1 MYTLEK
7 ITEFLDR
14 PRDSDDDFNETKA
27 LILTELS
34 GSLDEFNSVSATLGN
49 LQKENENLKKNNALL
64 YARVESQIM
73 KPEKEEPEPEEI
85 TLEDIVKANRKLYE
99 GVF

>member
-7 ITEFLDR
+7 ITEFLER

-73 KPEKEEPEPEEI
+73 KPEKEEPEPEEM